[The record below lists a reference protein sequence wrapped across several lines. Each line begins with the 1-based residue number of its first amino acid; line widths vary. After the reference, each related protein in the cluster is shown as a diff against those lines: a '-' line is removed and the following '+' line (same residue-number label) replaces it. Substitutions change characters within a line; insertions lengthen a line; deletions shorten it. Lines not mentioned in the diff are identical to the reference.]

1 MTTDNRTAAPWWRH
15 PMMWL
20 VVGGPAVVV
29 VASFVTL
36 SLAIRH
42 PDPALHADE
51 SVAQRVPAEDAG
63 QTHLQPAMVARNH
76 AATAGR

>member
-1 MTTDNRTAAPWWRH
+1 MKTDNRPSAPWWRH

-36 SLAIRH
+36 GLAIRH
-42 PDPALHADE
+42 PDPALHPDE
-51 SVAQRVPAEDAG
+51 RTAQRAPAEDG
-63 QTHLQPAMVARNH
+63 DQSHLQPAMVARNH